1 MSKLNELASLGQS
14 IWYDYI
20 RRQFVKGGEL
30 QLLINKGLRGVT
42 SNPSIFEKA
51 IAGSND
57 YNEDLKELIK
67 QDLTIE
73 EMYEK
78 LALIDIDHYDCEKI
92 VKTLLVDRLL
102 PLLDGVKSTAVSIHL
117 ISALRSPNCRPTG
130 SQLSARS
137 NGNCS

>member
-1 MSKLNELASLGQS
+1 MLKLNELASLGQS

-20 RRQFVKGGEL
+20 RRQFVKRGEL
-30 QLLINKGLRGVT
+30 QSLINKGLRGIT

-57 YNEDLKELIK
+57 YDEDLKELIK

-78 LALIDIDHYDCEKI
+78 LALTDIEI
-92 VKTLLVDRLL
+92 ATGLML
-102 PLLDGVKSTAVSIHL
+102 PVYQSTD
-117 ISALRSPNCRPTG
+117 
-130 SQLSARS
+130 
-137 NGNCS
+137 